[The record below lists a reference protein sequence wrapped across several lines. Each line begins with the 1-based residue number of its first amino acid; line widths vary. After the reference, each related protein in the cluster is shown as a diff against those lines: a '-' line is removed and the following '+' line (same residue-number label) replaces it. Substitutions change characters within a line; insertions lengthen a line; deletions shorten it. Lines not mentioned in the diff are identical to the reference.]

1 MTRRPGA
8 MWVGI
13 VLCTTM
19 VQGCSDDV
27 ETFPNSD
34 PDTEVESSQDSGED
48 VADDV
53 RSDADAAPAP
63 ECTTAGGCEEG
74 SYCNME
80 MGCVGGV
87 CEALL
92 EPEVEPGTMY
102 DAWEQWPCVVDSCTC
117 ASGMDPFLEGIL
129 ACEPVHNGYFWSFG
143 SVEVRVLGRA
153 ESGECIWEVSEN
165 TEAEVTQRTCRV
177 PMPAAPWPGLYAD
190 HSQQLPFMEGFP
202 GECDEPTT
210 CCVLDGCPN
219 PCDEEEREKLVCFRF
234 PFHITPCEAI
244 R

>member
-1 MTRRPGA
+1 MTQKRRMFWVSVLMCSA
-8 MWVGI
+8 MAV
-13 VLCTTM
+13 
-19 VQGCSDDV
+19 GCSAEVEEFRNTEHDAGTERADV
-27 ETFPNSD
+27 A
-34 PDTEVESSQDSGED
+34 PDTDAQ
-48 VADDV
+48 AP
-53 RSDADAAPAP
+53 DADTDTEPGP
-63 ECTTAGGCEEG
+63 ECTTAGGCEQG

-80 MGCVGGV
+80 MGCVDGV

-92 EPEVEPGTMY
+92 VPEVEPGTMY
-102 DAWEQWPCVVDSCTC
+102 EAWDQWPCVADSCTC
-117 ASGMDPFLEGIL
+117 ASGADPFLEGIL
-129 ACEPVHNGYFWSFG
+129 KCEPVHNGYFWTFG

-177 PMPAAPWPGLYAD
+177 PMPSAPWPGLYAD
-190 HSQQLPFMEGFP
+190 HSMHLPFMEGFP

-219 PCDEEEREKLVCFRF
+219 PCGEEEMEKQVCFRF
-234 PFHITPCEAI
+234 PLHMTPCEVI